1 MVDTELMFEPD
12 DDVDL
17 DPSRET
23 RVSNDKLQA
32 VRSGVAAINLAM
44 AAVLVPAFAVV
55 LLTAVRSD
63 APERWTTFWISTAVL
78 LGIAL
83 VVEMVFVARLLRS
96 TRDAPGVFTGDE
108 RA

>member
-1 MVDTELMFEPD
+1 MFDPD
-12 DDVDL
+12 DDEDL
-17 DPSRET
+17 DPGHET

-32 VRSGVAAINLAM
+32 VRNGVVAINLAM
-44 AAVLVPAFAVV
+44 AAVLVPASAVV
-55 LLTAVRSD
+55 LLTAVRSN

-83 VVEMVFVARLLRS
+83 VLEIFFVARLLRS
-96 TRDAPGVFTGDE
+96 ARGAPGVFTGDE